1 MNLIYGTFVCEQIAM
16 GSVVILI
23 HVIQMIVVRW
33 LTVAGESVCH
43 AGTCS
48 CAPFG
53 KTRIKVECNFTRH
66 VPSGI
71 PSNTALL

>member
-1 MNLIYGTFVCEQIAM
+1 M

-23 HVIQMIVVRW
+23 YVIQMILVRW
-33 LTVAGESVCH
+33 LTVTGESICK
-43 AGTCS
+43 ADKCS
-48 CAPFG
+48 CAHFG